1 MHTKINNIKKFF
13 NIKNSLNIF
22 IILILFTFNYIT
34 LNSKFLL
41 KANTTEKTSTADDIL
56 AFLKDIKSKPEIAKN
71 SSLSSQCDAL
81 INEYD
86 QIKKAI
92 YTFFNENTN
101 IQQLKLTLFDKKDEK
116 ISSVRNQINSINDMV
131 EKLPNQDNDE
141 LKTNSKELSDS
152 ITEYLNIIEN
162 DLIENALYLQNTK
175 PEEVTI
181 DLLTNKLTKFQEIY
195 NNVEDKTEN
204 IRKLISSILGLTMR
218 EHLADIK
225 NGIDQLKTAIDNI
238 YEPVEEQLIKEKI
251 IDKATNYKQLS
262 LDTIIKQ
269 TFNDEFIK
277 LTNLKDE
284 INQVINTD
292 NNSNTNTNNS
302 DNDNFKLSSDN
313 NSSLATKLF
322 YLLCVIITIT
332 FLLIIY
338 QFNKKPQHKNHL

>member
-1 MHTKINNIKKFF
+1 
-13 NIKNSLNIF
+13 
-22 IILILFTFNYIT
+22 
-34 LNSKFLL
+34 
-41 KANTTEKTSTADDIL
+41 
-56 AFLKDIKSKPEIAKN
+56 
-71 SSLSSQCDAL
+71 
-81 INEYD
+81 
-86 QIKKAI
+86 
-92 YTFFNENTN
+92 
-101 IQQLKLTLFDKKDEK
+101 
-116 ISSVRNQINSINDMV
+116 
-131 EKLPNQDNDE
+131 
-141 LKTNSKELSDS
+141 
-152 ITEYLNIIEN
+152 
-162 DLIENALYLQNTK
+162 QNTK

-225 NGIDQLKTAIDNI
+225 NGIDQLKTAIENI

-251 IDKATNYKQLS
+251 IDQDTNYKQLS

-277 LTNLKDE
+277 LTNLNDE

>member
-1 MHTKINNIKKFF
+1 
-13 NIKNSLNIF
+13 
-22 IILILFTFNYIT
+22 
-34 LNSKFLL
+34 
-41 KANTTEKTSTADDIL
+41 E
-56 AFLKDIKSKPEIAKN
+56 
-71 SSLSSQCDAL
+71 
-81 INEYD
+81 
-86 QIKKAI
+86 
-92 YTFFNENTN
+92 
-101 IQQLKLTLFDKKDEK
+101 KKDQK
-116 ISSVRNQINSINDMV
+116 ISSLINQINSINEMV

-141 LKTNSKELSDS
+141 LKTNSTELSDS
-152 ITEYLNIIEN
+152 ITEYLNTIEN

-225 NGIDQLKTAIDNI
+225 NGIDQLKTAIENI

-251 IDKATNYKQLS
+251 IDQDTNYKQLS